1 MVFVNDKV
9 QTGSGNPLHSSRQ
22 KRKGR
27 LSRLLQRILPA
38 LLILSLWAPASFA
51 ADIMV
56 TTAEDRL
63 DAAFATF
70 DFALSIPATF
80 CGAVVDPAAF
90 PAEPSLREALIYA
103 NHTPGP
109 DTITFAPELSGQTI
123 RINFD
128 GPDEGEEADPL
139 PNLCGSGITLNG
151 DIDGDGTPDITLD
164 GSSLSPDR
172 GWGFYVDSDNNTV
185 TNFTLQNFSNAG
197 IGVGAGV
204 RTAAVTGNRITNN
217 TINSGGWG
225 ISVFAGLVMQGTTAD
240 TTVSGNTVSGSNGIV
255 AAAYYTGSSLDGT
268 RITDNIVRKSDG
280 IGIYAG
286 YSSFFGEVSEDMSLT
301 NTTIQGNELSGTWAG
316 IFVQFYLTNNSQ
328 FTQLRILENQAFDN
342 GNGIL
347 VQGGRCGATGNR
359 LEAEIARNTL
369 SRNGTSITV
378 QGGSKRDCGEEP
390 LPPTSQN
397 HLTVAITDNVSE
409 DAGWTGIAIQGGY
422 VDAHNNT
429 VTATLTGNTVL
440 GGGHGLYIRG
450 GEANY
455 TDDHGMEVTT
465 AMANGNTVTATLT
478 NNRLEGAM
486 YSELQIAAGGAG
498 SASDNTVEIT
508 AENNIVCGSED
519 SLWGPA
525 GVPNDE
531 NPFWANTGT
540 GNTLTVTLL
549 DNTMDAVNVEDG
561 VAGNTAMLTESGTQP
576 CGGGGSGGVAVVPQV
591 LENPQPGAFQSG
603 LGVISGWVCEAA
615 AITVE
620 FEHGETGAVSSTPA
634 SYGTSRADTMAAC
647 GDDNNGFSLLFN
659 WNLLGDGMHTVRAL
673 ADGVEFGRSSVMVSS
688 LGLGEFVT
696 GLSGMYPLADFPLMG
711 TMTTIQ
717 WEESLQNFVIVTGA
731 GGGGGSGGAAPQV
744 LENPSPGSFQ
754 SGIGAISGWVCEAA
768 AITIEFEHG
777 VTGAISSTPVGYGTR
792 RADTMAACGDANNG
806 FSLLFNWNL
815 LGDGMHT
822 VRALADGEEFA
833 TVTVTVSTLGSEF
846 VLGLPGGAFVTGL
859 GGAFPLADFPSA
871 GQATTVEWEE
881 SLQNFVITG
890 VEPSAAE

>member
-1 MVFVNDKV
+1 M
-9 QTGSGNPLHSSRQ
+9 
-22 KRKGR
+22 
-27 LSRLLQRILPA
+27 
-38 LLILSLWAPASFA
+38 
-51 ADIMV
+51 
-56 TTAEDRL
+56 
-63 DAAFATF
+63 
-70 DFALSIPATF
+70 
-80 CGAVVDPAAF
+80 
-90 PAEPSLREALIYA
+90 
-103 NHTPGP
+103 
-109 DTITFAPELSGQTI
+109 
-123 RINFD
+123 
-128 GPDEGEEADPL
+128 
-139 PNLCGSGITLNG
+139 
-151 DIDGDGTPDITLD
+151 
-164 GSSLSPDR
+164 
-172 GWGFYVDSDNNTV
+172 
-185 TNFTLQNFSNAG
+185 
-197 IGVGAGV
+197 
-204 RTAAVTGNRITNN
+204 
-217 TINSGGWG
+217 
-225 ISVFAGLVMQGTTAD
+225 
-240 TTVSGNTVSGSNGIV
+240 
-255 AAAYYTGSSLDGT
+255 
-268 RITDNIVRKSDG
+268 
-280 IGIYAG
+280 
-286 YSSFFGEVSEDMSLT
+286 
-301 NTTIQGNELSGTWAG
+301 
-316 IFVQFYLTNNSQ
+316 
-328 FTQLRILENQAFDN
+328 
-342 GNGIL
+342 
-347 VQGGRCGATGNR
+347 
-359 LEAEIARNTL
+359 
-369 SRNGTSITV
+369 
-378 QGGSKRDCGEEP
+378 
-390 LPPTSQN
+390 
-397 HLTVAITDNVSE
+397 
-409 DAGWTGIAIQGGY
+409 
-422 VDAHNNT
+422 DAHNNT

-531 NPFWANTGT
+531 NPFWANAGT

-591 LENPQPGAFQSG
+591 LENPQPGSFQSG
-603 LGVISGWVCEAA
+603 IGVISGWVCEAA

-620 FEHGETGAVSSTPA
+620 FEHGETGAVSSTTA
-634 SYGTSRADTMAAC
+634 SYGTRRADTMAAC
-647 GDDNNGFSLLFN
+647 GDDNNGFSLPFN

-777 VTGAISSTPVGYGTR
+777 VTGAISSTPAGYGTS

-806 FSLLFNWNL
+806 FSLPLNWNL

-846 VLGLPGGAFVTGL
+846 VIGLPGGEFVTGL